1 MCHAWHTC
9 VGGARRA
16 PLRSV
21 ESCRR
26 GDRGS
31 ECPMA
36 KRKRASGLVPH
47 PRYGAESVASGEGLS
62 EATVRA
68 SYWGYHDAVLYP
80 ESAIVADWRRQNFST
95 FPRGTYVDLRERCRD
110 CGREFLFFARE
121 QKHWYEELGFY
132 VDARCVRCPAC
143 RKTEG
148 TLRRRFTRYAEA
160 VAKRELDDAELLTA
174 LGDALFVWEAGLLR
188 DAGKLRRWKNL
199 AVRRLPAA
207 KVTAQL
213 VATVASL
220 RSA

>member
-1 MCHAWHTC
+1 
-9 VGGARRA
+9 
-16 PLRSV
+16 
-21 ESCRR
+21 
-26 GDRGS
+26 
-31 ECPMA
+31 MA

-47 PRYGAESVASGEGLS
+47 PRYGAESVASGEGIS

>member
-1 MCHAWHTC
+1 
-9 VGGARRA
+9 
-16 PLRSV
+16 
-21 ESCRR
+21 
-26 GDRGS
+26 
-31 ECPMA
+31 MA
-36 KRKRASGLVPH
+36 KRKRASDLVPH

-80 ESAIVADWRRQNFST
+80 ESAIVADWGRQNFST